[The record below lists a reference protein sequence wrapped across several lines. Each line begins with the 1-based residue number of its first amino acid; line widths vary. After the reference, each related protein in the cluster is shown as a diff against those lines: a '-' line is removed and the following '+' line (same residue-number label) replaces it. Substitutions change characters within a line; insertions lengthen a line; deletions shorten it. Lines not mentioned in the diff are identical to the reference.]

1 MFSNKSEEELKILK
15 EQRINE
21 IKLIDIELKKLKENK
36 KSKNKNS
43 SSSDDRAQQTASI
56 LDQQNSV
63 LEMFFGSG
71 ATSSSSATLTP
82 QRSTIETDEK
92 DDKIKK
98 LDDLK
103 KTQLASY
110 MQKEEIAFK
119 TSDSKDDLIEKIRNA
134 NKVRLCLEFFNN
146 PQSQTHSSS
155 SNKEREESKKVT
167 KEVQSK
173 NKKVESTKVEKS
185 DRITSIE
192 DCTKVILTKFMKDNN
207 IAFKTSETKDDLI
220 EKIRSENKVRLCLEF
235 ANS

>member
-71 ATSSSSATLTP
+71 ATVSTPNSQSSTT
-82 QRSTIETDEK
+82 ETEEK

-220 EKIRSENKVRLCLEF
+220 EKIRGENKVRLCLEF
-235 ANS
+235 ANA